1 MPGRGF
7 SRSSQRPQPVTIDRQ
22 MIFTGSHLA
31 FFDLMI
37 QEIID
42 RPWAFLTLVVILAL
56 LGVGANL
63 RTRHDR
69 KLKRRA
75 LADQRKTPRPG
86 PDRRWRAR

>member
-1 MPGRGF
+1 
-7 SRSSQRPQPVTIDRQ
+7 
-22 MIFTGSHLA
+22 MIFTGNHLA
-31 FFDLMI
+31 FSDLMI

-56 LGVGANL
+56 LGVGASI

-75 LADQRKTPRPG
+75 LADKRKTPRPG